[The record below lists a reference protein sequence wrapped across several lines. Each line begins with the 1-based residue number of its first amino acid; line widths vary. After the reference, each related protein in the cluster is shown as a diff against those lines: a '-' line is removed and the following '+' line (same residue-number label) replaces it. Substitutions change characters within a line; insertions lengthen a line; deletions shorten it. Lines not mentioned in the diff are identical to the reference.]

1 MMMVDADYDDDDN
14 NDDDPYIYI
23 KDDMIIPYIKDD
35 YNPCLYIYK
44 DGITPNYSSTNNHL
58 STISPYLWFLKPI

>member
-1 MMMVDADYDDDDN
+1 MMMIIIMMIDDDDDDDD

-35 YNPCLYIYK
+35 YNPCICIYIF
-44 DGITPNYSSTNNHL
+44 I
-58 STISPYLWFLKPI
+58 